1 MYVRKIIFIFF
12 LKLMTKISTNGIF
25 SHDDFNS
32 ILAKKH
38 LDFLDLNED
47 KHQIL
52 NDENNLI

>member
-32 ILAKKH
+32 ILEKKH